1 MINRKLYDL
10 ICNSENDIFRRNHL
24 ISSGNSHNLVFRYN
38 INHSITI
45 EAIFGGTSFY
55 AKFNSYEQLRLQ
67 FDKKKDFAMLVFLTL
82 MFIMSRNFGST
93 GRLYCE
99 YLNNYP
105 VQENQKDVNT
115 RRIIVDLAD
124 TIRNSVL
131 GNMRPNYIRS
141 EALTTISSER
151 MNNIE
156 SELGRL
162 QEAINIFSESLN
174 GELRRRF
181 EALNEREN

>member
-10 ICNSENDIFRRNHL
+10 ICNSKNDIFQRSAL
-24 ISSGNSHNLVFRYN
+24 ISSGNSHNLALRYH
-38 INHSITI
+38 INRSITI
-45 EAIFGGTSFY
+45 EAIFGEISFY

-67 FDKKKDFAMLVFLTL
+67 FDKKKDFAMLVYLTL
-82 MFIMSRNFGST
+82 MFIMSRKFGST
-93 GRLYCE
+93 ERLYCK
-99 YLNNYP
+99 YLDNYP
-105 VQENQKDVNT
+105 VQENQENVNT
-115 RRIIVDLAD
+115 RRITVDLVD

-131 GNMRPNYIRS
+131 SNIRPNYIRS
-141 EALTTISSER
+141 EALTTISNER
-151 MNNIE
+151 VNRME

>member
-10 ICNSENDIFRRNHL
+10 ICNSENDIFQRSAL
-24 ISSGNSHNLVFRYN
+24 ISSGNSHNLVLRYH
-38 INHSITI
+38 INRSITI
-45 EAIFGGTSFY
+45 EAIFGGISFY

-67 FDKKKDFAMLVFLTL
+67 FDKKKDFAMLTFLTL
-82 MFIMSRNFGST
+82 MFIMSRKFGSK
-93 GRLYCE
+93 GNLRCK
-99 YLNNYP
+99 YLEEYP
-105 VQENQKDVNT
+105 VQENQEDINT
-115 RRIIVDLAD
+115 RRITVDLVD

-131 GNMRPNYIRS
+131 GNIRPNYIRS

-156 SELGRL
+156 SELRRL

>member
-10 ICNSENDIFRRNHL
+10 IYNSKNDIFYRNL
-24 ISSGNSHNLVFRYN
+24 IISSGNSHNLVFKHH
-38 INHSITI
+38 INRSITI
-45 EAIFGGTSFY
+45 EAIFGGTNFN

-67 FDKKKDFAMLVFLTL
+67 FDKKKDFAMLVYLTL
-82 MFIMSRNFGST
+82 MFIMSRKFGST
-93 GRLYCE
+93 ERLCCK
-99 YLNNYP
+99 YLDNYP
-105 VQENQKDVNT
+105 QEDINT
-115 RRIIVDLAD
+115 RRITVDLVD

-162 QEAINIFSESLN
+162 QEVINIFSESLN

>member
-10 ICNSENDIFRRNHL
+10 ICNSKNDVFLRNSF
-24 ISSGNSHNLVFRYN
+24 ISSGDSHNLVFKRH
-38 INHSITI
+38 INRSITI
-45 EAIFGGTSFY
+45 EAIFGETNFN

-67 FDKKKDFAMLVFLTL
+67 FDKKKDFAMLTFLTL
-82 MFIMSRNFGST
+82 MFIMSKKFGST
-93 GRLYCE
+93 ERLHFN
-99 YLNNYP
+99 YLDQYP
-105 VQENQKDVNT
+105 QEELQNIRQIT
-115 RRIIVDLAD
+115 IDLVD

-131 GNMRPNYIRS
+131 GNIQPNYIRS
-141 EALTTISSER
+141 EALTTISNER
-151 MNNIE
+151 VNRME
-156 SELGRL
+156 SQLGRL

>member
-10 ICNSENDIFRRNHL
+10 ICNSENDIFRRSTL
-24 ISSGNSHNLVFRYN
+24 ISSGNSHNLVFRRH
-38 INHSITI
+38 INRSIAI

-67 FDKKKDFAMLVFLTL
+67 FDKKKDFAMLTFLTL
-82 MFIMSRNFGST
+82 MFIMSRKFGST
-93 GRLYCE
+93 KRLYCK
-99 YLNNYP
+99 YLDNYP
-105 VQENQKDVNT
+105 QKELQNT
-115 RRIIVDLAD
+115 RRITVDLVD

-131 GNMRPNYIRS
+131 GNIRPNYIRS
-141 EALTTISSER
+141 ETLTTISSER

-162 QEAINIFSESLN
+162 QEAINIFGESLN
-174 GELRRRF
+174 GEFRRRF

>member
-10 ICNSENDIFRRNHL
+10 ICNSENNIFQRSAL
-24 ISSGNSHNLVFRYN
+24 ISSGNSHNLVLRYH
-38 INHSITI
+38 INRSITI
-45 EAIFGGTSFY
+45 EAIFGGISFY

-67 FDKKKDFAMLVFLTL
+67 FDKKKNFAMLTFLTL
-82 MFIMSRNFGST
+82 MFIISKNFGST
-93 GRLYCE
+93 GILYCK
-99 YLNNYP
+99 YLDNYP
-105 VQENQKDVNT
+105 VQENQENVNT
-115 RRIIVDLAD
+115 RRITIDLVD

-131 GNMRPNYIRS
+131 SNIRPNYIRS
-141 EALTTISSER
+141 EALTTISNER
-151 MNNIE
+151 VNRME
-156 SELGRL
+156 SQLGRL

>member
-10 ICNSENDIFRRNHL
+10 ICNSENDIFRRSTL
-24 ISSGNSHNLVFRYN
+24 ISSGNSHNLVFRHS

-45 EAIFGGTSFY
+45 EAIFGKTSFY

-67 FDKKKDFAMLVFLTL
+67 FDKKKDFAMLIFLTL
-82 MFIMSRNFGST
+82 MFIMSRKFGST
-93 GRLYCE
+93 ERLHFN
-99 YLNNYP
+99 YLDQYQ
-105 VQENQKDVNT
+105 QEELQNT
-115 RRIIVDLAD
+115 RRITVDLVD

-131 GNMRPNYIRS
+131 GNIRPNYIRS

>member
-10 ICNSENDIFRRNHL
+10 ICNSENDIFQRSAL
-24 ISSGNSHNLVFRYN
+24 ISSGNSHNLVLRYH
-38 INHSITI
+38 INRSITI
-45 EAIFGGTSFY
+45 EAIFGEISFY

-67 FDKKKDFAMLVFLTL
+67 FDKKKDFAMLTFLTL

-93 GRLYCE
+93 GILYCK
-99 YLNNYP
+99 YLDNYP
-105 VQENQKDVNT
+105 QKELQNT
-115 RRIIVDLAD
+115 RRITVDLVD

-131 GNMRPNYIRS
+131 GNIRPNYIRS

-162 QEAINIFSESLN
+162 QEAINIFGESLN
-174 GELRRRF
+174 GEFRRRF

>member
-10 ICNSENDIFRRNHL
+10 IYNSKNDIFYRNL
-24 ISSGNSHNLVFRYN
+24 IISSGNSHNLVFKHH
-38 INHSITI
+38 INRSIAI
-45 EAIFGGTSFY
+45 EAIFGGINFN

-67 FDKKKDFAMLVFLTL
+67 FDKKKDFAMLTFLTL

-93 GRLYCE
+93 GILYCK
-99 YLNNYP
+99 YLDNYP
-105 VQENQKDVNT
+105 VQENQENVNT
-115 RRIIVDLAD
+115 RRITVDLVD

-131 GNMRPNYIRS
+131 GNIRPNYIRS
-141 EALTTISSER
+141 ETLTAISSER

-162 QEAINIFSESLN
+162 QEAINIFGESLN
-174 GELRRRF
+174 GEFRRRF

>member
-10 ICNSENDIFRRNHL
+10 ICNSKNNIFQRSAL
-24 ISSGNSHNLVFRYN
+24 ISSSNSHNLVLRYH
-38 INHSITI
+38 INRSITI
-45 EAIFGGTSFY
+45 EAIFGGISFY

-67 FDKKKDFAMLVFLTL
+67 FDKKKDFAMLTFLTL

-93 GRLYCE
+93 GILYCK
-99 YLNNYP
+99 YLDNYP
-105 VQENQKDVNT
+105 MQENQENVNT
-115 RRIIVDLAD
+115 RQITVDLVD

-131 GNMRPNYIRS
+131 SNIRPNYIRS
-141 EALTTISSER
+141 EALTTISNER
-151 MNNIE
+151 VNRME
-156 SELGRL
+156 SQLGRL

-174 GELRRRF
+174 EELRRRF

>member
-10 ICNSENDIFRRNHL
+10 IYNSKNDIFYRNL
-24 ISSGNSHNLVFRYN
+24 IISSGNSHNLVFKHH
-38 INHSITI
+38 INRSITI
-45 EAIFGGTSFY
+45 EAIFGGTNFN

-67 FDKKKDFAMLVFLTL
+67 FDKKKDFAMLTFLTL
-82 MFIMSRNFGST
+82 MFIMSRKFGST
-93 GRLYCE
+93 ERLHFN
-99 YLNNYP
+99 YLDQYQ
-105 VQENQKDVNT
+105 QEELQNT
-115 RRIIVDLAD
+115 RRITVDLVD
-124 TIRNSVL
+124 TIRNSVWS
-131 GNMRPNYIRS
+131 NMQPNYIRS

>member
-10 ICNSENDIFRRNHL
+10 IYNSGNDIFRWSSI
-24 ISSGNSHNLVFRYN
+24 ISTGNSHNLMFQN
-38 INHSITI
+38 HINRSITI
-45 EAIFGGTSFY
+45 SAIFNGTSFY

-67 FDKKKDFAMLVFLTL
+67 FDKKKDFAMLIYLTL

-93 GRLYCE
+93 RRLCCK
-99 YLNNYP
+99 YLDNYP
-105 VQENQKDVNT
+105 TQENRENIDT
-115 RRIIVDLAD
+115 RRVTVDLVD

-151 MNNIE
+151 INNIE

-174 GELRRRF
+174 EELRRRF

>member
-10 ICNSENDIFRRNHL
+10 ICNSKNDIFRRSTL
-24 ISSGNSHNLVFRYN
+24 ISSGNSHNLVFRHH

-45 EAIFGGTSFY
+45 EAIFGETNFY

-67 FDKKKDFAMLVFLTL
+67 FDKKKDFAMLTFLIL
-82 MFIMSRNFGST
+82 MFIMSRKFGSAE
-93 GRLYCE
+93 RLYFN
-99 YLNNYP
+99 YLDNYP
-105 VQENQKDVNT
+105 VQENVNT
-115 RRIIVDLAD
+115 KRITVDLVN
-124 TIRNSVL
+124 TISNSVWS
-131 GNMRPNYIRS
+131 NIRPNYILS
-141 EALTTISSER
+141 ETLTTISSER
-151 MNNIE
+151 MNSIE

-174 GELRRRF
+174 GEFRRRF

>member
-10 ICNSENDIFRRNHL
+10 IYDSRNNIFRWSNI
-24 ISSGNSHNLVFRYN
+24 ISTGNSHNLVFRHH

-45 EAIFGGTSFY
+45 EAIFGGTNFN

-67 FDKKKDFAMLVFLTL
+67 FDKKKDFAMLTFLTL
-82 MFIMSRNFGST
+82 MFIMSRKFGSAE
-93 GRLYCE
+93 RLYCK

-105 VQENQKDVNT
+105 QEDINT
-115 RRIIVDLAD
+115 RRITVDLVD

-141 EALTTISSER
+141 ETLTTISSER

>member
-1 MINRKLYDL
+1 MINHKLYDL
-10 ICNSENDIFRRNHL
+10 ICNSKNDIFRRSL
-24 ISSGNSHNLVFRYN
+24 IISSGNSHNLVFKHR
-38 INHSITI
+38 INSSISI
-45 EAIFGGTSFY
+45 EAIFSGTNFY

-67 FDKKKDFAMLVFLTL
+67 FDKKKDFAMLIFLTL
-82 MFIMSRNFGST
+82 MFIMSKNFGST
-93 GRLYCE
+93 GRLYCK
-99 YLNNYP
+99 YLDNYP
-105 VQENQKDVNT
+105 AQENQENVNT
-115 RRIIVDLAD
+115 RRITVDLVD

-131 GNMRPNYIRS
+131 SNIRPNYIRS

-174 GELRRRF
+174 GEFRRRF

>member
-10 ICNSENDIFRRNHL
+10 ICNSKNDIFRRGTL
-24 ISSGNSHNLVFRYN
+24 ISSGNSHNLVFRHY
-38 INHSITI
+38 INNSITI

-67 FDKKKDFAMLVFLTL
+67 FDKKKDFAMLIFLTL
-82 MFIMSRNFGST
+82 MFIMSRKFGSAE
-93 GRLYCE
+93 RLYCK
-99 YLNNYP
+99 YLDNYS
-105 VQENQKDVNT
+105 VQENQENVNI
-115 RRIIVDLAD
+115 RRITVDLVD

-131 GNMRPNYIRS
+131 GNIQPNYIRS

-151 MNNIE
+151 MDNIE
-156 SELGRL
+156 SQLGRL

>member
-10 ICNSENDIFRRNHL
+10 IYNSKNDIFYRNL
-24 ISSGNSHNLVFRYN
+24 IISSGNSHNLVFKHH
-38 INHSITI
+38 INRSITI
-45 EAIFGGTSFY
+45 EAIFGGTNFN

-67 FDKKKDFAMLVFLTL
+67 FDKKKDFAMLTFLTL
-82 MFIMSRNFGST
+82 MFIMSRKFGST
-93 GRLYCE
+93 ERLCCK
-99 YLNNYP
+99 YLDNYS
-105 VQENQKDVNT
+105 VQENQENVNT
-115 RRIIVDLAD
+115 RRITVDLVD

-131 GNMRPNYIRS
+131 SNIRPNYIRS
-141 EALTTISSER
+141 EALTTISNER
-151 MNNIE
+151 VNRME
-156 SELGRL
+156 SQLGRL

>member
-10 ICNSENDIFRRNHL
+10 ICNSENNIFQRSAL
-24 ISSGNSHNLVFRYN
+24 ISSGNSHNLVLRYH
-38 INHSITI
+38 INRSITI
-45 EAIFGGTSFY
+45 EAIFGGISFY

-67 FDKKKDFAMLVFLTL
+67 FDKKKNFAMLTFLTL
-82 MFIMSRNFGST
+82 MFIMSKNFGST
-93 GRLYCE
+93 GILYCK
-99 YLNNYP
+99 YLDNYP
-105 VQENQKDVNT
+105 VQGNQENVNT
-115 RRIIVDLAD
+115 RRITIDLVD

-131 GNMRPNYIRS
+131 SNIRPNYIRS
-141 EALTTISSER
+141 EALTTISNER
-151 MNNIE
+151 VNRME
-156 SELGRL
+156 SQLGRL

>member
-10 ICNSENDIFRRNHL
+10 ICNSRNNIFRWSSI
-24 ISSGNSHNLVFRYN
+24 ISTGDSHNLIFQN
-38 INHSITI
+38 HINRSITI
-45 EAIFGGTSFY
+45 SAVLKGINFY

-67 FDKKKDFAMLVFLTL
+67 FDKKKDFAMLTFLTL

-93 GRLYCE
+93 GILYCK
-99 YLNNYP
+99 YLDNYP
-105 VQENQKDVNT
+105 VQENQENVNT
-115 RRIIVDLAD
+115 RRITVDLVD
-124 TIRNSVL
+124 TISNSVWS
-131 GNMRPNYIRS
+131 NMRPNCIRS

-151 MNNIE
+151 INNME
-156 SELGRL
+156 SQLRRL

-174 GELRRRF
+174 GEFRRRF

>member
-10 ICNSENDIFRRNHL
+10 ICNSENNIFQRSAL
-24 ISSGNSHNLVFRYN
+24 ISSGNSHNLVLRYH
-38 INHSITI
+38 INRSITI
-45 EAIFGGTSFY
+45 EAIFGGTNFN

-67 FDKKKDFAMLVFLTL
+67 FDKKKDFAMLVYLTL
-82 MFIMSRNFGST
+82 MFIMSRKFGST
-93 GRLYCE
+93 ERLCCK
-99 YLNNYP
+99 YLDNYP
-105 VQENQKDVNT
+105 QEDINT
-115 RRIIVDLAD
+115 RRITIDLVD

>member
-10 ICNSENDIFRRNHL
+10 IYNSKNDIFYRNL
-24 ISSGNSHNLVFRYN
+24 IISSGNSHNLVFKHH
-38 INHSITI
+38 INRSITI
-45 EAIFGGTSFY
+45 EAIFGGTNFN

-67 FDKKKDFAMLVFLTL
+67 FDKKKDFAMLTFLTL
-82 MFIMSRNFGST
+82 MFIMSRKFGST
-93 GRLYCE
+93 ERLYCN
-99 YLNNYP
+99 YLDNYP
-105 VQENQKDVNT
+105 VQENQDINT
-115 RRIIVDLAD
+115 RRITVDLVD

-131 GNMRPNYIRS
+131 GNIRPNYIRS

>member
-10 ICNSENDIFRRNHL
+10 IRNSKNDVFLRSSL
-24 ISSGNSHNLVFRYN
+24 ISSGNFHNLVFRHH
-38 INHSITI
+38 INRSITI
-45 EAIFGGTSFY
+45 EAIFGGISFY

-67 FDKKKDFAMLVFLTL
+67 FDKKKDFAMLTFLTL
-82 MFIMSRNFGST
+82 MFIMSKKFGSAE
-93 GRLYCE
+93 RLCCK
-99 YLNNYP
+99 YLDNYP
-105 VQENQKDVNT
+105 MQENQENVNT
-115 RRIIVDLAD
+115 RRITVDLVD

-131 GNMRPNYIRS
+131 GNIRPNYIHS
-141 EALTTISSER
+141 EALTTISAER
-151 MNNIE
+151 VNMME
-156 SELGRL
+156 SQLGRL

>member
-10 ICNSENDIFRRNHL
+10 ICNSENDIFQRSAL
-24 ISSGNSHNLVFRYN
+24 ISSGNSHNLVLRYH
-38 INHSITI
+38 INRSITI
-45 EAIFGGTSFY
+45 EAIFSGISFY

-67 FDKKKDFAMLVFLTL
+67 FDKKKDFAMLTFLTL

-93 GRLYCE
+93 GILYCK
-99 YLNNYP
+99 YLDNYP
-105 VQENQKDVNT
+105 VQENQENVNT
-115 RRIIVDLAD
+115 RRITVDLVD

-131 GNMRPNYIRS
+131 GNIRPNYIRS

-162 QEAINIFSESLN
+162 QEAINIFGESLN

>member
-10 ICNSENDIFRRNHL
+10 IYNSKNDIFRWSSI
-24 ISSGNSHNLVFRYN
+24 ISTGDSHNLIFQN
-38 INHSITI
+38 HINRSITI
-45 EAIFGGTSFY
+45 SAILGGNSFY
-55 AKFNSYEQLRLQ
+55 AKFNSYEQLKLQ
-67 FDKKKDFAMLVFLTL
+67 FDKKKDFAMLVYLTL

-93 GRLYCE
+93 GRLCCK
-99 YLNNYP
+99 YLDNYP
-105 VQENQKDVNT
+105 EQKNQENVNT
-115 RRIIVDLAD
+115 RRITVDLVD

-131 GNMRPNYIRS
+131 SNIRPNYIRS
-141 EALTTISSER
+141 EALTTISAER
-151 MNNIE
+151 VNMME
-156 SELGRL
+156 SQIGRL